1 MRYDHYYTFG
11 GTTNPRLGLIYHP
24 FAQTAFKLLYGSA
37 FRAPSAYEMFYY
49 GLGQYQANLHLQPE
63 TIKSYEFVTE
73 QGLGEHF
80 HLTAN
85 LFRNQVSRL
94 ITQRLNSS
102 RLRKKSR
109 KPAALW

>member
-11 GTTNPRLGLIYHP
+11 VTTNPRLRLIYHP

-49 GLGQYQANLHLQPE
+49 GLGQYQAKLHLQSE
-63 TIKSYEFVTE
+63 TIKSYELVTE

-80 HLTAN
+80 ILTAN
-85 LFRNQVSRL
+85 LFRNQVSRFFNHRFHSNGFL
-94 ITQRLNSS
+94 VFL
-102 RLRKKSR
+102 
-109 KPAALW
+109 